1 MGGLRMAD
9 SDGKTRDEALRRFL
23 AVRDVP
29 CPGCDYNLRGLE
41 GDRCPECGLGI
52 RLPLEVP
59 DPGVGLYV
67 AAIAPPAGLAGFL
80 LVVIAVSMLRY
91 SRDGV
96 VEFVLAVALS
106 SAVAVM
112 SVSVA
117 WRLCRRSGRVWFQG
131 NSVETRVGLACL
143 SWFMAVLSL
152 VVFALIAY

>member
-9 SDGKTRDEALRRFL
+9 SDGKTRAEALRRFL

-41 GDRCPECGLGI
+41 GDRCPECGLGL

-59 DPGVGLYV
+59 DPGVGWYV
-67 AAIAPPAGLAGFL
+67 ATIVPPAGLAGFM

-117 WRLCRRSGRVWFQG
+117 WRLCRRSGRAWFQG
-131 NSVETRVGLACL
+131 NSVETRVGLACV
-143 SWFMAVLSL
+143 SWFMAVVSL